1 MSQSHNPT
9 PAIVAQNAV
18 RPLPRL
24 ALWLFCLAYLVPGL
38 VGREPWK
45 GEELQVFGQML
56 ALAQG
61 QSDWLQPTV
70 WGQTLPLDAPLAY
83 WMGAW
88 AIGLAPS
95 WLPAGSAAR
104 IPFALLLALT
114 LFSTWQAAYYLGLG
128 ARAQPVAFAFGGEAK
143 PKDYARTI
151 ADSATLALIACL
163 GLALLSHE
171 ATPMMMQLSFF
182 GCAFF
187 GAAALPYHPIKSA
200 IALVVALMGLSLS
213 GAPTLSVLLATG
225 VASIIFFD
233 KENKDRLRLQIYAC
247 ALLACSLGI
256 ASVANYFDLFHWRLA
271 SIERDWNDWRG
282 LFNLLV
288 WFMWPAWPLMLW
300 TLWQWRRQWLS
311 RNWSRHLVLPLWF
324 MALGI
329 CVAWMTRTED
339 QTLMLALPPMA
350 TLAAFALPTFRR
362 SFSAFIDWFTL
373 IFFTGCAFI
382 IWVIWIAMQTGWPP
396 QPAANVARLAPGFI
410 PTFSGLAFIF
420 ALIATAVWAWLVR
433 WRVGRHRHAM
443 WKSLVLPSGGAAL
456 CWLLLMSLWLPLLD
470 FARSYVPW
478 VEQIQ
483 QTMKNQ
489 DSGKT
494 FGCMMTY
501 GLNVG
506 QMTAFHYHGGF
517 EIKPLDNAE
526 APQNASCR
534 WLLVDNDSRPELAQV
549 AHVKEWR
556 RVETIKR
563 PANKNE
569 DVTLYV
575 RRFK

>member
-1 MSQSHNPT
+1 MPQHQDPT

-18 RPLPRL
+18 RPLPRI

-61 QSDWLQPTV
+61 QSSWLHPTV

-95 WLPAGSAAR
+95 WLSAGSAAR

-114 LFSTWQAAYYLGLG
+114 MFSTWKAAYYLGLG

-171 ATPMMMQLSFF
+171 ATPMLMQFSFF
-182 GCAFF
+182 GCAFL
-187 GAAALPYHPIKSA
+187 GASALPYHPFKSSM
-200 IALVVALMGLSLS
+200 ALVVALAGLSFS

-225 VASIIFFD
+225 VACIIFFD
-233 KENKDRLRLQIYAC
+233 KENENTSLLRMYAY
-247 ALLACSLGI
+247 ALLACALGI
-256 ASVANYFDLFHWRLA
+256 AAIAHYFDLFHWRISSTA
-271 SIERDWNDWRG
+271 RDWNNWRG
-282 LFNLLV
+282 LVDLLV
-288 WFMWPAWPLMLW
+288 WFMWPAWPLVLW

-311 RNWSRHLVLPLWF
+311 QNWSRHLVLPLWF
-324 MALGI
+324 IALAL
-329 CVAWMTRTED
+329 CVAFMTRTED
-339 QTLMLALPPMA
+339 QTLMLVLPPMA

-396 QPAANVARLAPGFI
+396 QPAANVARLAPGFV
-410 PTFSGLAFIF
+410 PSFSVLAFVF
-420 ALIATAVWAWLVR
+420 ALMATAIWAWLVK
-433 WRVGRHRHAM
+433 WRVGRHRQAI

-478 VEQIQ
+478 VQQIQ
-483 QTMKNQ
+483 QTMKAQ
-489 DSGKT
+489 GGSSSD
-494 FGCMMTY
+494 CMMTY

-526 APQNASCR
+526 SPQNASCR
-534 WLLVDNDSRPELAQV
+534 WLMVDNDSRPELAQV
-549 AHVKEWR
+549 AHIKEWR
-556 RVETIKR
+556 RIETIKR

-569 DVTLYV
+569 DVTLYL
-575 RRFK
+575 RRVQ

>member
-1 MSQSHNPT
+1 LPQHQDPT

-18 RPLPRL
+18 RPLPRI
-24 ALWLFCLAYLVPGL
+24 ALWIFCLAYLVPGL

-61 QSDWLQPTV
+61 QSSWLHPTV

-95 WLPAGSAAR
+95 WLSAGSAAR

-114 LFSTWQAAYYLGLG
+114 MFSTWKAAYYLGLG

-171 ATPMMMQLSFF
+171 ATPMLMQFSFF
-182 GCAFF
+182 GCAFL
-187 GAAALPYHPIKSA
+187 GASALPYHPFKSSM
-200 IALVVALMGLSLS
+200 ALVVALAGLSFS

-225 VASIIFFD
+225 VACIIFFD
-233 KENKDRLRLQIYAC
+233 KENENTSLLRMYAY
-247 ALLACSLGI
+247 ALLACALGI
-256 ASVANYFDLFHWRLA
+256 AAIAHYFDLFHWRISSTA
-271 SIERDWNDWRG
+271 RDWNNWRG
-282 LFNLLV
+282 LVDLLV
-288 WFMWPAWPLMLW
+288 WFMWPAWPLVLW

-311 RNWSRHLVLPLWF
+311 QNWSRHLVLPLWF
-324 MALGI
+324 IALAL
-329 CVAWMTRTED
+329 CVAFMTRTED
-339 QTLMLALPPMA
+339 QTLMLVLPPMA

-396 QPAANVARLAPGFI
+396 QPAANVARLAPGFV
-410 PTFSGLAFIF
+410 PSFSVLAFVF
-420 ALIATAVWAWLVR
+420 ALMATAIWAWLVK
-433 WRVGRHRHAM
+433 WRVGRHRQAI

-478 VEQIQ
+478 VQQIQ
-483 QTMKNQ
+483 QTMKAQ
-489 DSGKT
+489 GGSSSD
-494 FGCMMTY
+494 CMMTY

-526 APQNASCR
+526 SPQNASCR
-534 WLLVDNDSRPELAQV
+534 WLMVDNDSRPELAQV
-549 AHVKEWR
+549 AHIKEWR
-556 RVETIKR
+556 RIETIKR

-569 DVTLYV
+569 DVTLYL
-575 RRFK
+575 RRVQ

>member
-1 MSQSHNPT
+1 MPQHQDPT

-18 RPLPRL
+18 RPLPRI

-61 QSDWLQPTV
+61 QSSWLHPTV

-95 WLPAGSAAR
+95 WLSAGSAAR

-114 LFSTWQAAYYLGLG
+114 MFSTWKAAYYLGLG

-171 ATPMMMQLSFF
+171 ATPMLMQFSFF
-182 GCAFF
+182 GCAFL
-187 GAAALPYHPIKSA
+187 GASALPYHPFKSSM
-200 IALVVALMGLSLS
+200 ALVVALAGLSFS

-225 VASIIFFD
+225 VACIIFFD
-233 KENKDRLRLQIYAC
+233 RENENTSLLRMYAY
-247 ALLACSLGI
+247 ALLACALGI
-256 ASVANYFDLFHWRLA
+256 AAIAHYFDLFHWRISSTA
-271 SIERDWNDWRG
+271 RDWNNWRG
-282 LFNLLV
+282 LVDLLV
-288 WFMWPAWPLMLW
+288 WFMWPAWPLVLW

-311 RNWSRHLVLPLWF
+311 QNWSRHLVLPLWF
-324 MALGI
+324 IALAL
-329 CVAWMTRTED
+329 CVAFMTRTED
-339 QTLMLALPPMA
+339 QTLMLVLPPMA

-396 QPAANVARLAPGFI
+396 QPAANVARLAPGFV
-410 PTFSGLAFIF
+410 PSFSVLAFVF
-420 ALIATAVWAWLVR
+420 ALMATAIWAWLVK
-433 WRVGRHRHAM
+433 WRVGRHRQAI

-478 VEQIQ
+478 VQQIQ
-483 QTMKNQ
+483 QTMKAQ
-489 DSGKT
+489 GGSSSD
-494 FGCMMTY
+494 CMMTY

-526 APQNASCR
+526 SPQNASCR
-534 WLLVDNDSRPELAQV
+534 WLMVDNDSRPELAQV
-549 AHVKEWR
+549 AHIKEWR
-556 RVETIKR
+556 RIETIKR

-569 DVTLYV
+569 DVTLYL
-575 RRFK
+575 RRVQ

>member
-1 MSQSHNPT
+1 MPQHQDPT

-18 RPLPRL
+18 RPLPRI

-61 QSDWLQPTV
+61 QSNWLHPTV

-95 WLPAGSAAR
+95 WLSAGSAAR

-114 LFSTWQAAYYLGLG
+114 MFSTWKAAYYLGLG

-171 ATPMMMQLSFF
+171 ATPMLMQFSFF
-182 GCAFF
+182 GCAFL
-187 GAAALPYHPIKSA
+187 GASALPYHPFKSSM
-200 IALVVALMGLSLS
+200 ALVVALAGLSFS

-225 VASIIFFD
+225 VVCIIFFD
-233 KENKDRLRLQIYAC
+233 KENENTSLLRMYAY
-247 ALLACSLGI
+247 ALLACALGI
-256 ASVANYFDLFHWRLA
+256 AAIAHYFDLFHWRISSTA
-271 SIERDWNDWRG
+271 RDWNNWRG
-282 LFNLLV
+282 LVDLLV
-288 WFMWPAWPLMLW
+288 WFMWPAWPLVLW

-311 RNWSRHLVLPLWF
+311 QNWSRHLVLPLWF
-324 MALGI
+324 IALAL
-329 CVAWMTRTED
+329 CVAFMTRTED
-339 QTLMLALPPMA
+339 QTLMLVLPPMA

-396 QPAANVARLAPGFI
+396 QPAANVARLAPGFV
-410 PTFSGLAFIF
+410 PSFSILAFVF
-420 ALIATAVWAWLVR
+420 ALMATAIWAWLVK
-433 WRVGRHRHAM
+433 WRVGRHRQAI

-478 VEQIQ
+478 VQQIQ
-483 QTMKNQ
+483 QTMKAQ
-489 DSGKT
+489 GGSSSD
-494 FGCMMTY
+494 CMMTY

-526 APQNASCR
+526 SPQNASCR
-534 WLLVDNDSRPELAQV
+534 WLMVDNDSRPELAQV
-549 AHVKEWR
+549 AHIKEWR
-556 RVETIKR
+556 RIETIKR

-569 DVTLYV
+569 DVTLYL
-575 RRFK
+575 RRVQ

>member
-1 MSQSHNPT
+1 
-9 PAIVAQNAV
+9 
-18 RPLPRL
+18 
-24 ALWLFCLAYLVPGL
+24 
-38 VGREPWK
+38 
-45 GEELQVFGQML
+45 ML

-61 QSDWLQPTV
+61 QSNWLHPTV

-95 WLPAGSAAR
+95 WLSAGSAAR

-114 LFSTWQAAYYLGLG
+114 MFSTWKAAYYLGLG

-171 ATPMMMQLSFF
+171 ATPMLMQFSFF
-182 GCAFF
+182 GCAFL
-187 GAAALPYHPIKSA
+187 GASALPYHPFKSSM
-200 IALVVALMGLSLS
+200 ALVVALAGLSFS

-225 VASIIFFD
+225 VACIIYVD
-233 KENKDRLRLQIYAC
+233 KENENTSLLRMYAY
-247 ALLACSLGI
+247 ALLACALGI
-256 ASVANYFDLFHWRLA
+256 AAIAHYFDLFHWRISSTA
-271 SIERDWNDWRG
+271 RDWNNWRG
-282 LFNLLV
+282 LVDLLV
-288 WFMWPAWPLMLW
+288 WFMWPAWPLVLW

-311 RNWSRHLVLPLWF
+311 QNWSRHLVLPLWF
-324 MALGI
+324 IALAL
-329 CVAWMTRTED
+329 CVAFMTRTED
-339 QTLMLALPPMA
+339 QTLMLVLPPMA

-373 IFFTGCAFI
+373 IFFSGCAFI

-396 QPAANVARLAPGFI
+396 QPAANVARLAPGFV
-410 PTFSGLAFIF
+410 PSFSVLAFVF
-420 ALIATAVWAWLVR
+420 ALMATAVWAWLVK
-433 WRVGRHRHAM
+433 WRVGRHRQAI

-478 VEQIQ
+478 VQQIQ
-483 QTMKNQ
+483 QTMKAQ
-489 DSGKT
+489 GGSSSD
-494 FGCMMTY
+494 CMMTY

-517 EIKPLDNAE
+517 KIKPLDNAE
-526 APQNASCR
+526 SPQNASCR
-534 WLLVDNDSRPELAQV
+534 WLMVDNDSRPELAQV
-549 AHVKEWR
+549 AHIKEWR
-556 RVETIKR
+556 RIETIKR

-569 DVTLYV
+569 DVTLYL
-575 RRFK
+575 RRVQ

>member
-1 MSQSHNPT
+1 M
-9 PAIVAQNAV
+9 
-18 RPLPRL
+18 RPLPRI
-24 ALWLFCLAYLVPGL
+24 ALWLFCLAYLIPGL

-61 QSDWLQPTV
+61 QSDWLHPTV

-95 WLPAGSAAR
+95 WLSAGSAAR
-104 IPFALLLALT
+104 IPFALLLAMAMV
-114 LFSTWQAAYYLGLG
+114 STWYGAYYLGLG
-128 ARAQPVAFAFGGEAK
+128 KRAQPVAFAFGGEAK

-171 ATPMMMQLSFF
+171 ATPMLMQLSFF

-187 GAAALPYHPIKSA
+187 GAAALPYHPKKSA
-200 IALVVALMGLSLS
+200 SALVVALAGLSLS

-225 VASIIFFD
+225 IALVILFD
-233 KENKDRLRLQIYAC
+233 KENEGHLPLRLYAC
-247 ALLACSLGI
+247 ALLACAIGI
-256 ASVANYFDLFHWRLA
+256 ASIANYFDLFHWRLA
-271 SIERDWNDWRG
+271 TMDRDWNDWRG
-282 LFNLLV
+282 LFDLLV
-288 WFMWPAWPLMLW
+288 WFMWPAWPLVLW

-324 MALGI
+324 MALAI
-329 CVAWMTRTED
+329 CVALMTRTED

-396 QPAANVARLAPGFI
+396 QPAANVARLAPGFL
-410 PTFSGLAFIF
+410 PTFSGLAFVI
-420 ALIATAVWAWLVR
+420 ALMATAIWAWLVK
-433 WRVGRHRHAM
+433 WRVGRHRQAM

-478 VEQIQ
+478 VQQIQ
-483 QTMKNQ
+483 QAMKVH
-489 DSGKT
+489 DSASP
-494 FGCMMTY
+494 GCMMTY

-517 EIKPLDNAE
+517 QIKPLDNAE
-526 APQNASCR
+526 SPQIASCY

-575 RRFK
+575 RRVK

>member
-1 MSQSHNPT
+1 M
-9 PAIVAQNAV
+9 
-18 RPLPRL
+18 RPLPRI
-24 ALWLFCLAYLVPGL
+24 ALWLFCLAYLIPGL

-61 QSDWLQPTV
+61 QSDWLHPTV

-95 WLPAGSAAR
+95 WLSAGSAAR
-104 IPFALLLALT
+104 IPFALLLAMAMV
-114 LFSTWQAAYYLGLG
+114 STWYGAYYLGLG
-128 ARAQPVAFAFGGEAK
+128 KRAQPVAFAFGGEAK

-171 ATPMMMQLSFF
+171 ATPMLMQLSFF

-187 GAAALPYHPIKSA
+187 GAAALPYHPKKSA
-200 IALVVALMGLSLS
+200 IALVVALAGLSLS

-225 VASIIFFD
+225 IALVILFD
-233 KENKDRLRLQIYAC
+233 KENEGHLPLRLYAC
-247 ALLACSLGI
+247 ALFACAIGI
-256 ASVANYFDLFHWRLA
+256 ASIANYFDLFHWRLA
-271 SIERDWNDWRG
+271 SIDRDWNDWRG
-282 LFNLLV
+282 LFDLLV
-288 WFMWPAWPLMLW
+288 WFMWPAWPLVLW

-324 MALGI
+324 MALAI
-329 CVAWMTRTED
+329 CVALMTRTED

-396 QPAANVARLAPGFI
+396 QPAANVARLATGFI
-410 PTFSGLAFIF
+410 PTFSGLAFVI
-420 ALIATAVWAWLVR
+420 ALMATAIWAWLVR
-433 WRVGRHRHAM
+433 WRVGRHRQAM

-478 VEQIQ
+478 VQQIQ
-483 QTMKNQ
+483 QTMKVHG
-489 DSGKT
+489 SALP
-494 FGCMMTY
+494 GCMMTY

-517 EIKPLDNAE
+517 AIKPLDDAE
-526 APQNASCR
+526 SPQNASCR
-534 WLLVDNDSRPELAQV
+534 WLLVDNDSRPELTQV
-549 AHVKEWR
+549 AHVKEWQR
-556 RVETIKR
+556 IETIKR

-575 RRFK
+575 RRAK

>member
-1 MSQSHNPT
+1 MPQHQDPT

-18 RPLPRL
+18 RPLPRI

-61 QSDWLQPTV
+61 QSNWLHPTV

-95 WLPAGSAAR
+95 WLSAGSAAR

-114 LFSTWQAAYYLGLG
+114 MFSTWKAAYYLGLG

-171 ATPMMMQLSFF
+171 ATPMLMQFSFF
-182 GCAFF
+182 GCAFL
-187 GAAALPYHPIKSA
+187 GASALPYHPFKSSM
-200 IALVVALMGLSLS
+200 ALVVALAGLSFS

-225 VASIIFFD
+225 VACIIFFD
-233 KENKDRLRLQIYAC
+233 KENENTSALRMYAY
-247 ALLACSLGI
+247 ALLACALGI
-256 ASVANYFDLFHWRLA
+256 AAIAHYFDLFHWRISSTA
-271 SIERDWNDWRG
+271 RDWNNWRG
-282 LFNLLV
+282 LVDLLV
-288 WFMWPAWPLMLW
+288 WFMWPAWPLVLW

-311 RNWSRHLVLPLWF
+311 QNWSRHLVLPLWF
-324 MALGI
+324 IALAL
-329 CVAWMTRTED
+329 CVAFMTRTED
-339 QTLMLALPPMA
+339 QTLMLVLPPMA

-396 QPAANVARLAPGFI
+396 QPAANVARLAPGFV
-410 PTFSGLAFIF
+410 PSFSVLAFVF
-420 ALIATAVWAWLVR
+420 ALMATAIWAWLVK
-433 WRVGRHRHAM
+433 WRVGRHRQAI
-443 WKSLVLPSGGAAL
+443 WKSLVLTSGGAAL

-478 VEQIQ
+478 VQQIQ
-483 QTMKNQ
+483 QTMKVQ
-489 DSGKT
+489 GGSSSD
-494 FGCMMTY
+494 CMMTY

-517 EIKPLDNAE
+517 GIKPLDNAE
-526 APQNASCR
+526 SPQNASCR
-534 WLLVDNDSRPELAQV
+534 WLMVDNDSRPELAQV
-549 AHVKEWR
+549 AHIKEWR
-556 RVETIKR
+556 RIETIKR

-569 DVTLYV
+569 DVTLYL
-575 RRFK
+575 RRVQ

>member
-1 MSQSHNPT
+1 MPQHQDPT

-18 RPLPRL
+18 RPLPRI

-61 QSDWLQPTV
+61 QSSWLHPTV

-95 WLPAGSAAR
+95 WLSAGSAAR

-114 LFSTWQAAYYLGLG
+114 MFSTWKAAYYLGLG

-171 ATPMMMQLSFF
+171 ATPMLMQFSFF
-182 GCAFF
+182 GCAFL
-187 GAAALPYHPIKSA
+187 GASALPYHPFKSSM
-200 IALVVALMGLSLS
+200 ALVVALAGLSFS

-225 VASIIFFD
+225 VVCIIFFD
-233 KENKDRLRLQIYAC
+233 KENENTSLLRMYAY
-247 ALLACSLGI
+247 ALLACALGI
-256 ASVANYFDLFHWRLA
+256 AAIAHYFDLFHWRISSTA
-271 SIERDWNDWRG
+271 RDWNNWRG
-282 LFNLLV
+282 LVDLLV
-288 WFMWPAWPLMLW
+288 WFMWPAWPLVLW

-311 RNWSRHLVLPLWF
+311 QNWSRHLVLPLWF
-324 MALGI
+324 IALAL
-329 CVAWMTRTED
+329 CVAFMTRTED
-339 QTLMLALPPMA
+339 QTLMLVLPPMA

-396 QPAANVARLAPGFI
+396 QPAANVARLAPGFV
-410 PTFSGLAFIF
+410 PSFSVLAFVF
-420 ALIATAVWAWLVR
+420 ALMATAIWAWLVK
-433 WRVGRHRHAM
+433 WRVGRHRQAI

-478 VEQIQ
+478 VQQIQ
-483 QTMKNQ
+483 QTMKAQ
-489 DSGKT
+489 GGSSSD
-494 FGCMMTY
+494 CMMTY

-526 APQNASCR
+526 SPQNASCR
-534 WLLVDNDSRPELAQV
+534 WLMVDNDSRPELAQV
-549 AHVKEWR
+549 AHIKEWR
-556 RVETIKR
+556 RIETIKR

-569 DVTLYV
+569 DVTLYL
-575 RRFK
+575 RRVQ

>member
-1 MSQSHNPT
+1 M
-9 PAIVAQNAV
+9 
-18 RPLPRL
+18 
-24 ALWLFCLAYLVPGL
+24 AYLVPGL

-61 QSDWLQPTV
+61 QSSWLHPTV

-95 WLPAGSAAR
+95 WLSAGSAAR

-114 LFSTWQAAYYLGLG
+114 MFSTWKAAYYLGLG

-171 ATPMMMQLSFF
+171 ATPMLMQFSFF
-182 GCAFF
+182 GCAFL
-187 GAAALPYHPIKSA
+187 GASALPYHPFKSSM
-200 IALVVALMGLSLS
+200 ALVVALAGLSFS

-225 VASIIFFD
+225 VACIIFFD
-233 KENKDRLRLQIYAC
+233 KENENTSLLRMYAY
-247 ALLACSLGI
+247 ALLACALGI
-256 ASVANYFDLFHWRLA
+256 AAIAHYFDLFHWRISSTA
-271 SIERDWNDWRG
+271 RDWNNWRG
-282 LFNLLV
+282 LVDLLV
-288 WFMWPAWPLMLW
+288 WFMWPAWPLVLW

-311 RNWSRHLVLPLWF
+311 QNWSRHLVLPLWF
-324 MALGI
+324 IALAL
-329 CVAWMTRTED
+329 CVAFMTRTED
-339 QTLMLALPPMA
+339 QTLMLVLPPMA

-396 QPAANVARLAPGFI
+396 QPAANVARLAPGFV
-410 PTFSGLAFIF
+410 PSFSVLAFVF
-420 ALIATAVWAWLVR
+420 ALMATAIWAWLVK
-433 WRVGRHRHAM
+433 WRVGRHRQAI

-478 VEQIQ
+478 VQQIQ
-483 QTMKNQ
+483 QTMKAQ
-489 DSGKT
+489 GGSSSD
-494 FGCMMTY
+494 CMMTY

-526 APQNASCR
+526 SPQNASCR
-534 WLLVDNDSRPELAQV
+534 WLIVDNDSRPELAQV
-549 AHVKEWR
+549 AHIKEWR
-556 RVETIKR
+556 RIETIKR

-569 DVTLYV
+569 DVTLYL
-575 RRFK
+575 RRVQ

>member
-1 MSQSHNPT
+1 MPQHQDPT

-18 RPLPRL
+18 RPLPRI

-61 QSDWLQPTV
+61 QSNWLHPTV

-95 WLPAGSAAR
+95 WLSAGSAAR

-114 LFSTWQAAYYLGLG
+114 MFSTWKAAYYLGLG

-171 ATPMMMQLSFF
+171 ATPMLMQFSFF
-182 GCAFF
+182 GCAFL
-187 GAAALPYHPIKSA
+187 GASALPYHPFKSSM
-200 IALVVALMGLSLS
+200 ALVVALAGLSFS

-225 VASIIFFD
+225 VACIIFFD
-233 KENKDRLRLQIYAC
+233 KENENTSLLRIYAY
-247 ALLACSLGI
+247 ALLACALGI
-256 ASVANYFDLFHWRLA
+256 AAIAHYFDLFHWRISTTA
-271 SIERDWNDWRG
+271 RDWNNWRG
-282 LFNLLV
+282 LVDLLV
-288 WFMWPAWPLMLW
+288 WFMWPAWPLVLW

-311 RNWSRHLVLPLWF
+311 QNWSRHLVLPLWF
-324 MALGI
+324 IALAL
-329 CVAWMTRTED
+329 CVAFMTRTED
-339 QTLMLALPPMA
+339 QTLMLVLPPMA

-396 QPAANVARLAPGFI
+396 QPAANVARLAPGFV
-410 PTFSGLAFIF
+410 PSFSVLAFVF
-420 ALIATAVWAWLVR
+420 ALMATAIWAWLVK
-433 WRVGRHRHAM
+433 WRVGRHRQAI

-478 VEQIQ
+478 VQQIQ
-483 QTMKNQ
+483 QTMKAQ
-489 DSGKT
+489 GGSSFD
-494 FGCMMTY
+494 CMMTY

-506 QMTAFHYHGGF
+506 QMTAFHYHGSF

-526 APQNASCR
+526 SPQNASCR
-534 WLLVDNDSRPELAQV
+534 WLMVDNDSRPELAQV
-549 AHVKEWR
+549 AHIKEWR

-569 DVTLYV
+569 DVTLYL
-575 RRFK
+575 RRVQ

>member
-18 RPLPRL
+18 RPLPRI
-24 ALWLFCLAYLVPGL
+24 ALWLFCLAYLIPGL

-61 QSDWLQPTV
+61 QSDWLHPTV
-70 WGQTLPLDAPLAY
+70 WGQTLSLDAPLAY
-83 WMGAW
+83 WMGTW

-95 WLPAGSAAR
+95 WLSAGSAAR
-104 IPFALLLALT
+104 IPFALLLAMAMV
-114 LFSTWQAAYYLGLG
+114 STWYGAYYLGLG
-128 ARAQPVAFAFGGEAK
+128 KRAQPVAFAFGGEAK

-171 ATPMMMQLSFF
+171 ATPMLMQLSFF

-187 GAAALPYHPIKSA
+187 GAAALPYHPKKSA
-200 IALVVALMGLSLS
+200 SALVVALAGLSLS

-225 VASIIFFD
+225 IALVILFD
-233 KENKDRLRLQIYAC
+233 KENEGHLPLRVYAC
-247 ALLACSLGI
+247 ALFACAIGI
-256 ASVANYFDLFHWRLA
+256 ASIANYFDLFHWRLA
-271 SIERDWNDWRG
+271 SMDRDWNDWRG
-282 LFNLLV
+282 LFDLLV
-288 WFMWPAWPLMLW
+288 WFMWPAWPLVLW
-300 TLWQWRRQWLS
+300 TLWQWRRQWLL

-324 MALGI
+324 MALAI
-329 CVAWMTRTED
+329 CVALMTRTED

-350 TLAAFALPTFRR
+350 TLAAFALPTIRR

-410 PTFSGLAFIF
+410 PTFSGLAFVI
-420 ALIATAVWAWLVR
+420 ALMATAIWAWLVR
-433 WRVGRHRHAM
+433 WRVCRHRQAM

-478 VEQIQ
+478 VQQIQ
-483 QTMKNQ
+483 QTMKVHG
-489 DSGKT
+489 ST
-494 FGCMMTY
+494 SPGCMMTY

-517 EIKPLDNAE
+517 QIKPLDDAE
-526 APQNASCR
+526 SPQIASCY

-575 RRFK
+575 RRVK

>member
-1 MSQSHNPT
+1 LPQHQDPT

-18 RPLPRL
+18 RPLPRI

-61 QSDWLQPTV
+61 QSNWLHPTV

-95 WLPAGSAAR
+95 WLSAGSAAR

-114 LFSTWQAAYYLGLG
+114 MFSTWKAAYYLGLG

-171 ATPMMMQLSFF
+171 ATPMLMQFSFF
-182 GCAFF
+182 SCAFL
-187 GAAALPYHPIKSA
+187 GASALPYHPFKSSM
-200 IALVVALMGLSLS
+200 ALVVALAGLSFS

-225 VASIIFFD
+225 VACIIFFD
-233 KENKDRLRLQIYAC
+233 KENENTSALRMYAY
-247 ALLACSLGI
+247 ALLACALGI
-256 ASVANYFDLFHWRLA
+256 AAIAHYFDLFHWRISSTA
-271 SIERDWNDWRG
+271 RDWNNWRG
-282 LFNLLV
+282 LVDLLV
-288 WFMWPAWPLMLW
+288 WFMWPAWPLVLW

-311 RNWSRHLVLPLWF
+311 HNWSRHLVLPLWF
-324 MALGI
+324 IALAL
-329 CVAWMTRTED
+329 CVAFMTRTED
-339 QTLMLALPPMA
+339 QTLMLVLPPMA

-396 QPAANVARLAPGFI
+396 QPAANVARLAPGFV
-410 PTFSGLAFIF
+410 PSFSVLAFVF
-420 ALIATAVWAWLVR
+420 ALMATAIWAWLVK
-433 WRVGRHRHAM
+433 WRVGRHRQAI

-478 VEQIQ
+478 VQQIQ
-483 QTMKNQ
+483 QTMKAQ
-489 DSGKT
+489 GGSSSD
-494 FGCMMTY
+494 CMMTY

-526 APQNASCR
+526 SPQNASCR
-534 WLLVDNDSRPELAQV
+534 WLMVDNDSRPELAQV
-549 AHVKEWR
+549 AHIKEWR
-556 RVETIKR
+556 RIETIKR

-569 DVTLYV
+569 DVTLYL
-575 RRFK
+575 RRVQ

>member
-1 MSQSHNPT
+1 LPQHQDPT

-18 RPLPRL
+18 RPLPRI

-61 QSDWLQPTV
+61 QSSWLHPTV

-95 WLPAGSAAR
+95 WLSAGSAAR

-114 LFSTWQAAYYLGLG
+114 MFSTWKAAYYLGLG

-171 ATPMMMQLSFF
+171 ATPMLMQFSFF
-182 GCAFF
+182 GCAFL
-187 GAAALPYHPIKSA
+187 GASALPYHPFKSSM
-200 IALVVALMGLSLS
+200 ALVVALAGLSFS

-225 VASIIFFD
+225 VACIIFFD
-233 KENKDRLRLQIYAC
+233 KENENTSLLRMYAY
-247 ALLACSLGI
+247 ALLACALGI
-256 ASVANYFDLFHWRLA
+256 AAIAHYFDLFHWRISSTA
-271 SIERDWNDWRG
+271 RDWNNWRG
-282 LFNLLV
+282 LVDLLV
-288 WFMWPAWPLMLW
+288 WFMWPAWPLVLW

-311 RNWSRHLVLPLWF
+311 QNWSRHLVLPLWF
-324 MALGI
+324 IALAL
-329 CVAWMTRTED
+329 CVAFMTRTED
-339 QTLMLALPPMA
+339 QTLMLVLPPMA

-396 QPAANVARLAPGFI
+396 QPAANVARLAPGFV
-410 PTFSGLAFIF
+410 PSFSVLAFVF
-420 ALIATAVWAWLVR
+420 ALMATAIWAWLVK
-433 WRVGRHRHAM
+433 WRVGRHRQAI

-478 VEQIQ
+478 VQQIQ
-483 QTMKNQ
+483 QTMKVQ
-489 DSGKT
+489 GGSSSD
-494 FGCMMTY
+494 CMITY

-526 APQNASCR
+526 SPQNASCR
-534 WLLVDNDSRPELAQV
+534 WLMVDNDSRPELAQV
-549 AHVKEWR
+549 AHIKEWR
-556 RVETIKR
+556 RIETIKR

-569 DVTLYV
+569 DVTLYL
-575 RRFK
+575 RRVQ

>member
-1 MSQSHNPT
+1 M
-9 PAIVAQNAV
+9 
-18 RPLPRL
+18 RPLPRI
-24 ALWLFCLAYLVPGL
+24 ALWLFCLAYLIPGL

-61 QSDWLQPTV
+61 QSDWLHPTV

-95 WLPAGSAAR
+95 WLSAGSAAR
-104 IPFALLLALT
+104 IPFALLLAMAMV
-114 LFSTWQAAYYLGLG
+114 STRYGAYYLGLG
-128 ARAQPVAFAFGGEAK
+128 KRAQPVAFAFGGEAK

-171 ATPMMMQLSFF
+171 ATPMLMQLSFF

-187 GAAALPYHPIKSA
+187 GAAALPYHPKKSA
-200 IALVVALMGLSLS
+200 IALVVALAGLSLS

-225 VASIIFFD
+225 IALVILFD
-233 KENKDRLRLQIYAC
+233 KENEGHLPLRVYAC
-247 ALLACSLGI
+247 ALFACAIGI
-256 ASVANYFDLFHWRLA
+256 ASIANYFDLFHWRLA
-271 SIERDWNDWRG
+271 SMDRDWNNWRG
-282 LFNLLV
+282 LFDLLV
-288 WFMWPAWPLMLW
+288 WFMWPAWPLVLW

-324 MALGI
+324 MALAI
-329 CVAWMTRTED
+329 CVALMTRTED

-396 QPAANVARLAPGFI
+396 QPAANVARLATGFI
-410 PTFSGLAFIF
+410 PTFSGLAFVI
-420 ALIATAVWAWLVR
+420 ALMATAIWAWLVR
-433 WRVGRHRHAM
+433 WRVGRHRQAM

-478 VEQIQ
+478 VQQIQ
-483 QTMKNQ
+483 QTMKVHG
-489 DSGKT
+489 ST
-494 FGCMMTY
+494 SPGCMMTY

-517 EIKPLDNAE
+517 EIKPLDDAE
-526 APQNASCR
+526 SPQIASCY

-575 RRFK
+575 RRVK

>member
-1 MSQSHNPT
+1 MPQHQDPT

-18 RPLPRL
+18 RPLPRI

-61 QSDWLQPTV
+61 QSNWLHPTV

-95 WLPAGSAAR
+95 WLSAGSAAR

-114 LFSTWQAAYYLGLG
+114 MFSTWKAAYYLGLG

-171 ATPMMMQLSFF
+171 ATPMLMQFSFF
-182 GCAFF
+182 GCAFL
-187 GAAALPYHPIKSA
+187 GASALPYHPFKSSM
-200 IALVVALMGLSLS
+200 ALVVALAGLSFS

-225 VASIIFFD
+225 VACIIFFD
-233 KENKDRLRLQIYAC
+233 KENENTSLLRIYAY
-247 ALLACSLGI
+247 ALLACALGI
-256 ASVANYFDLFHWRLA
+256 AAIAHYFDLFHWRISTTA
-271 SIERDWNDWRG
+271 RDWNNWRG
-282 LFNLLV
+282 LVDLLV
-288 WFMWPAWPLMLW
+288 WFMWPAWPLVLW
-300 TLWQWRRQWLS
+300 TLWQWRRQWLTQ
-311 RNWSRHLVLPLWF
+311 NWSRHLVLPLWF
-324 MALGI
+324 IALAL
-329 CVAWMTRTED
+329 CVAFMTRTED
-339 QTLMLALPPMA
+339 QTLMLVLPPMA

-396 QPAANVARLAPGFI
+396 QPAANVARLAPGFV
-410 PTFSGLAFIF
+410 PSFSVLAFVF
-420 ALIATAVWAWLVR
+420 ALMATAIWAWLVK
-433 WRVGRHRHAM
+433 WRVGRHRQAI

-478 VEQIQ
+478 VQQIQ
-483 QTMKNQ
+483 QTMKAQ
-489 DSGKT
+489 GGSSSD
-494 FGCMMTY
+494 CMMTY

-506 QMTAFHYHGGF
+506 QMTAFHYHGSF

-526 APQNASCR
+526 SPQNASCR
-534 WLLVDNDSRPELAQV
+534 WLMVDNDSRPELAQV
-549 AHVKEWR
+549 AHIKEWR

-569 DVTLYV
+569 DVTLYL
-575 RRFK
+575 RRVQ

>member
-1 MSQSHNPT
+1 MPQHQDPT

-18 RPLPRL
+18 RPLPRI

-61 QSDWLQPTV
+61 QSDWLHPTV

-95 WLPAGSAAR
+95 WLSAGSAAR

-114 LFSTWQAAYYLGLG
+114 FFSTWKAAYYLGLG

-171 ATPMMMQLSFF
+171 ATPMLMQFSFF
-182 GCAFF
+182 GCAFL
-187 GAAALPYHPIKSA
+187 GASALPYHPFKSSM
-200 IALVVALMGLSLS
+200 ALVVALAGLSFS

-225 VASIIFFD
+225 VACIIFFD
-233 KENKDRLRLQIYAC
+233 KENENTSLLRIYAY
-247 ALLACSLGI
+247 ALLACALGI
-256 ASVANYFDLFHWRLA
+256 AAIAHYFDLFHWRISSTA
-271 SIERDWNDWRG
+271 RDWNNWRG
-282 LFNLLV
+282 LVDLLV
-288 WFMWPAWPLMLW
+288 WFMWPAWPLVLW

-311 RNWSRHLVLPLWF
+311 HNWSRHLVLPLWF
-324 MALGI
+324 IALAL
-329 CVAWMTRTED
+329 CVAFMTRTED
-339 QTLMLALPPMA
+339 QTLMLVLPPMA

-396 QPAANVARLAPGFI
+396 QPAANVARLAPGFV
-410 PTFSGLAFIF
+410 PSFSVLAFVF
-420 ALIATAVWAWLVR
+420 ALMATAIWAWLVK
-433 WRVGRHRHAM
+433 WRVGRHRQAI

-478 VEQIQ
+478 VQQIQ
-483 QTMKNQ
+483 QTMKAQ
-489 DSGKT
+489 GGSSSD
-494 FGCMMTY
+494 CMMTY

-526 APQNASCR
+526 SPQNASCR
-534 WLLVDNDSRPELAQV
+534 WLMVDNDSRPELAQV
-549 AHVKEWR
+549 AHIKEWR
-556 RVETIKR
+556 RIETIKR

-569 DVTLYV
+569 DITLYL
-575 RRFK
+575 RRVQ

>member
-1 MSQSHNPT
+1 MPQHQDPT

-18 RPLPRL
+18 RPLPRI

-61 QSDWLQPTV
+61 QSNWLHPTV

-95 WLPAGSAAR
+95 WLSAGSAAR

-114 LFSTWQAAYYLGLG
+114 MFSTWKAAYYLGLG

-171 ATPMMMQLSFF
+171 ATPMLMQFSFF
-182 GCAFF
+182 GCAFL
-187 GAAALPYHPIKSA
+187 GASALPYHPFKSSM
-200 IALVVALMGLSLS
+200 ALVVALAGLSFS

-225 VASIIFFD
+225 VACIIFFD
-233 KENKDRLRLQIYAC
+233 KENENTSLLRMYAY
-247 ALLACSLGI
+247 ALLACALGI
-256 ASVANYFDLFHWRLA
+256 AAIAHYFDLFHWRISSTA
-271 SIERDWNDWRG
+271 RDWNNWRG
-282 LFNLLV
+282 LVDLLV
-288 WFMWPAWPLMLW
+288 WFMWPAWPLVLW

-311 RNWSRHLVLPLWF
+311 QNWSRHLVLPLWF
-324 MALGI
+324 IALAL
-329 CVAWMTRTED
+329 CVAFMTRTED
-339 QTLMLALPPMA
+339 QTLMLVLPPMA

-396 QPAANVARLAPGFI
+396 QPAANVARLAPGFV
-410 PTFSGLAFIF
+410 PSFSVLAFVF
-420 ALIATAVWAWLVR
+420 ALMATAIWAWLVK
-433 WRVGRHRHAM
+433 WRVGRHRQAI

-478 VEQIQ
+478 VQQIQ
-483 QTMKNQ
+483 QTMKVQ
-489 DSGKT
+489 GGSSSD
-494 FGCMMTY
+494 CMMTY

-526 APQNASCR
+526 SPQNASCR
-534 WLLVDNDSRPELAQV
+534 WLMVDNDSRPELAQV
-549 AHVKEWR
+549 AHIKEWR
-556 RVETIKR
+556 RIETIKR

-569 DVTLYV
+569 DVTLYL
-575 RRFK
+575 RRVQ

>member
-18 RPLPRL
+18 RPLPRI

-61 QSDWLQPTV
+61 QSDWLHPTV

-95 WLPAGSAAR
+95 WLSAGSAAR
-104 IPFALLLALT
+104 IPFALLLAMAMV
-114 LFSTWQAAYYLGLG
+114 STWYGAYYLGLG
-128 ARAQPVAFAFGGEAK
+128 KRAQPVAFAFGGEAK

-171 ATPMMMQLSFF
+171 ATPMLMQLSFF

-187 GAAALPYHPIKSA
+187 GAAALPYHPNKSA
-200 IALVVALMGLSLS
+200 SALVVALAGLSLS

-225 VASIIFFD
+225 IALVILFD
-233 KENKDRLRLQIYAC
+233 KENEGHLPLRLYAC
-247 ALLACSLGI
+247 ALFASAIGI
-256 ASVANYFDLFHWRLA
+256 AAIAHYFELFHWRL
-271 SIERDWNDWRG
+271 STMDRDWNNWRG
-282 LFNLLV
+282 LFDLLV
-288 WFMWPAWPLMLW
+288 WVMWPVWPLVLW

-324 MALGI
+324 MALAI
-329 CVAWMTRTED
+329 CVALMTRTED

-410 PTFSGLAFIF
+410 PTFSGLAFVI
-420 ALIATAVWAWLVR
+420 ALMATAIWAWLVR
-433 WRVGRHRHAM
+433 WRVGRHRQAM

-478 VEQIQ
+478 VQQIQ
-483 QTMKNQ
+483 QTMKVHG
-489 DSGKT
+489 SALP
-494 FGCMMTY
+494 GCMMTY

-517 EIKPLDNAE
+517 EIKPLDDAE
-526 APQNASCR
+526 SPQIASCY

-575 RRFK
+575 RRVK

>member
-1 MSQSHNPT
+1 MPQHQDPT

-18 RPLPRL
+18 RPLPRI

-61 QSDWLQPTV
+61 QSNWLHPTV

-95 WLPAGSAAR
+95 WLSAGSAAR

-114 LFSTWQAAYYLGLG
+114 MFSTWKAAYYLGLG

-171 ATPMMMQLSFF
+171 ATPMLMQFSFF
-182 GCAFF
+182 GCAFL
-187 GAAALPYHPIKSA
+187 GASALPYHPFKSSM
-200 IALVVALMGLSLS
+200 ALVVALAGLSFS

-225 VASIIFFD
+225 VACIIFFD
-233 KENKDRLRLQIYAC
+233 KENENTSALRMYAY
-247 ALLACSLGI
+247 ALLACALGI
-256 ASVANYFDLFHWRLA
+256 AAIAHYFDLFHWRISSTA
-271 SIERDWNDWRG
+271 RDWNNWRG
-282 LFNLLV
+282 LVDLLV
-288 WFMWPAWPLMLW
+288 WFMWPAWPLVLW

-311 RNWSRHLVLPLWF
+311 HNWSRHLVLPLWF
-324 MALGI
+324 IALAL
-329 CVAWMTRTED
+329 CVAFMTRTED
-339 QTLMLALPPMA
+339 QTLMLVLPPMA

-396 QPAANVARLAPGFI
+396 QPAANVARLAPGFV
-410 PTFSGLAFIF
+410 PSFSVLAFVF
-420 ALIATAVWAWLVR
+420 ALMATAIWAWLVK
-433 WRVGRHRHAM
+433 WRVGRHRQAI

-478 VEQIQ
+478 VQQIQ
-483 QTMKNQ
+483 QTMKVQ
-489 DSGKT
+489 GGSSSD
-494 FGCMMTY
+494 CMMTY

-526 APQNASCR
+526 SPQNASCR
-534 WLLVDNDSRPELAQV
+534 WLMVDNDSRPELAQV
-549 AHVKEWR
+549 AHIKEWR
-556 RVETIKR
+556 RIETIKR

-569 DVTLYV
+569 DVTLYL
-575 RRFK
+575 RRVQ

>member
-61 QSDWLQPTV
+61 QSDWLHPTV

-95 WLPAGSAAR
+95 WLSAGSAAR

-114 LFSTWQAAYYLGLG
+114 LFSTWQGAYYLGLG

-143 PKDYARTI
+143 PKDYARSI

-163 GLALLSHE
+163 GLALLAHE
-171 ATPMMMQLSFF
+171 ATPMLMQLSFF

-187 GAAALPYHPIKSA
+187 GASALPYHPIKSA
-200 IALVVALMGLSLS
+200 VALVVALMGLSLS

-225 VASIIFFD
+225 VALIIFFD
-233 KENKDRLRLQIYAC
+233 KENKDRPRLPIYAF
-247 ALLACSLGI
+247 ALLACALGI
-256 ASVANYFDLFHWRLA
+256 ATTAHYFGLFHWRL
-271 SIERDWNDWRG
+271 STMERSWNDWRG
-282 LFNLLV
+282 LFDLLV
-288 WFMWPAWPLMLW
+288 WFMWPAWPLVLW
-300 TLWQWRRQWLS
+300 TLWQWRRQWVS
-311 RNWSRHLVLPLWF
+311 QNWSRHLVLPLWF

-329 CVAWMTRTED
+329 CVALMTRTED

-410 PTFSGLAFIF
+410 PSFSGLAFLF
-420 ALIATAVWAWLVR
+420 ALIATTLWAWLVR
-433 WRVGRHRHAM
+433 WRVGRHRQAM

-483 QTMKNQ
+483 QSMKTQ
-489 DSGKT
+489 DAST
-494 FGCMMTY
+494 PGCLMTY

-517 EIKPLDNAE
+517 EIIPLDNAE
-526 APQNASCR
+526 SPQNASCR

-549 AHVKEWR
+549 AHIKEWR

-569 DVTLYV
+569 DVTLYL
-575 RRFK
+575 RRAQ

>member
-1 MSQSHNPT
+1 M
-9 PAIVAQNAV
+9 
-18 RPLPRL
+18 RPLPRI
-24 ALWLFCLAYLVPGL
+24 ALWLFCLAYLIPGL

-61 QSDWLQPTV
+61 QSDWLHPTV

-95 WLPAGSAAR
+95 WLSAGSAAR
-104 IPFALLLALT
+104 IPFALLLAMAMV
-114 LFSTWQAAYYLGLG
+114 STWYGAYYLGLG
-128 ARAQPVAFAFGGEAK
+128 KRAQPVAFAFGGEAK

-171 ATPMMMQLSFF
+171 ATPMLMQLSFF

-187 GAAALPYHPIKSA
+187 GAAALPYHPKKSA
-200 IALVVALMGLSLS
+200 SALVVALAGLSLS

-225 VASIIFFD
+225 IALVILFD
-233 KENKDRLRLQIYAC
+233 KENEGHLPLRVYAC
-247 ALLACSLGI
+247 ALFACAIGI
-256 ASVANYFDLFHWRLA
+256 ASIANYFDLFHWRLA
-271 SIERDWNDWRG
+271 SMDRDWNDWRG
-282 LFNLLV
+282 LFDLLV
-288 WFMWPAWPLMLW
+288 WFMWPAWPLVLW
-300 TLWQWRRQWLS
+300 TLWQWRRQWLL

-324 MALGI
+324 MALAI
-329 CVAWMTRTED
+329 CVALMTRTED

-410 PTFSGLAFIF
+410 PTFSGLAFVI
-420 ALIATAVWAWLVR
+420 ALMATAIWAWLVR
-433 WRVGRHRHAM
+433 WRVGRHRQAM

-478 VEQIQ
+478 VQQIQ
-483 QTMKNQ
+483 QTMKVHG
-489 DSGKT
+489 SALP
-494 FGCMMTY
+494 GCMMTY

-517 EIKPLDNAE
+517 EIKPLDDAE
-526 APQNASCR
+526 SPQIASCY

-575 RRFK
+575 RRVK

>member
-1 MSQSHNPT
+1 MPQHQDPT

-18 RPLPRL
+18 RPLPRI

-61 QSDWLQPTV
+61 QSSWLHPTV

-95 WLPAGSAAR
+95 WLSAGSAAR

-114 LFSTWQAAYYLGLG
+114 MFSTWKAAYYLGLG

-171 ATPMMMQLSFF
+171 ATPMLMQFSFF
-182 GCAFF
+182 GCAFL
-187 GAAALPYHPIKSA
+187 GASALPYHPFKSSM
-200 IALVVALMGLSLS
+200 ALVVALAGLSFS

-225 VASIIFFD
+225 VACIIFFD
-233 KENKDRLRLQIYAC
+233 KENENTSLLRMYAY
-247 ALLACSLGI
+247 ALLACALGI
-256 ASVANYFDLFHWRLA
+256 AAIAHYFDLFHWRISSTA
-271 SIERDWNDWRG
+271 RDWNNWRG
-282 LFNLLV
+282 LVDLLV
-288 WFMWPAWPLMLW
+288 WFMWPAWPLVLW

-311 RNWSRHLVLPLWF
+311 QNWSRHLVLPLWF
-324 MALGI
+324 IALAL
-329 CVAWMTRTED
+329 CVAFMTRTED
-339 QTLMLALPPMA
+339 QTLMLVLPPMA

-396 QPAANVARLAPGFI
+396 QPAANVARLAPGFV
-410 PTFSGLAFIF
+410 PSFSVLAFVF
-420 ALIATAVWAWLVR
+420 ALMATAIWAWLVK
-433 WRVGRHRHAM
+433 WRVGRHRQAI

-478 VEQIQ
+478 VQQIQ
-483 QTMKNQ
+483 QTMKAQ
-489 DSGKT
+489 GGSSSD
-494 FGCMMTY
+494 CMMTY

-526 APQNASCR
+526 SPQNASCR
-534 WLLVDNDSRPELAQV
+534 WIMVDNDSRPELAQV
-549 AHVKEWR
+549 AHIKEWR
-556 RVETIKR
+556 RIETIKR

-569 DVTLYV
+569 DVTLYL
-575 RRFK
+575 RRVQ

>member
-1 MSQSHNPT
+1 MPQHQDPT

-18 RPLPRL
+18 RPLPRI

-61 QSDWLQPTV
+61 QSNWLHPTV

-95 WLPAGSAAR
+95 WLSAGSAAR

-114 LFSTWQAAYYLGLG
+114 MFSTWKAAYYLGLG

-171 ATPMMMQLSFF
+171 ATPMLMQFSFF
-182 GCAFF
+182 GCAFL
-187 GAAALPYHPIKSA
+187 GASALPYHPFKSSM
-200 IALVVALMGLSLS
+200 ALVVALAGLSFS

-225 VASIIFFD
+225 VACIIFFD
-233 KENKDRLRLQIYAC
+233 KENENTSLLRMYAY
-247 ALLACSLGI
+247 ALLACALGI
-256 ASVANYFDLFHWRLA
+256 AAIAHYFDLFHWRISSTA
-271 SIERDWNDWRG
+271 RDWNNWRG
-282 LFNLLV
+282 LVDLLV
-288 WFMWPAWPLMLW
+288 WFMWPAWPLVLW

-311 RNWSRHLVLPLWF
+311 QNWSRHLVLPLWF
-324 MALGI
+324 IALAL
-329 CVAWMTRTED
+329 CVAFMTRTED
-339 QTLMLALPPMA
+339 QTLMLVLPPMA

-396 QPAANVARLAPGFI
+396 QPAANVARLAPGFV
-410 PTFSGLAFIF
+410 PSFSVLAFVF
-420 ALIATAVWAWLVR
+420 ALMATAIWAWLVK
-433 WRVGRHRHAM
+433 WRVGRHRQAI

-478 VEQIQ
+478 VQQIQ
-483 QTMKNQ
+483 QTMKAQ
-489 DSGKT
+489 GGSSSD
-494 FGCMMTY
+494 CMMTY

-517 EIKPLDNAE
+517 GIKPLDNAE
-526 APQNASCR
+526 SPQNASCR
-534 WLLVDNDSRPELAQV
+534 WLMVDNDSRPELAQV
-549 AHVKEWR
+549 AHIKEWR
-556 RVETIKR
+556 RIETIKR

-569 DVTLYV
+569 DVTLYL
-575 RRFK
+575 RRVQ

>member
-1 MSQSHNPT
+1 MSQSHDPT
-9 PAIVAQNAV
+9 PAIVAQSAV

-61 QSDWLQPTV
+61 HSDWLHPTV

-83 WMGAW
+83 WVGAW

-104 IPFALLLALT
+104 MPFAVLLALT
-114 LFSTWQAAYYLGLG
+114 LFSTWYGAYYLGLG
-128 ARAQPVAFAFGGEAK
+128 SRAQPVAFAFGGEAR

-171 ATPMMMQLSFF
+171 ATPMLMQLSFF
-182 GCAFF
+182 SCAFF
-187 GAAALPYHPIKSA
+187 GASALAYHPVKSA

-225 VASIIFFD
+225 ISLVIFFD
-233 KENKDRLRLQIYAC
+233 KENQGDLPLRMYAYALFVC
-247 ALLACSLGI
+247 AIGI
-256 ASVANYFDLFHWRLA
+256 AAIANYFDLFHWRV
-271 SIERDWNDWRG
+271 STMDRNWNDWRG
-282 LFNLLV
+282 LFDLLV
-288 WFMWPAWPLMLW
+288 WFMWPAWPLVLW
-300 TLWQWRRQWLS
+300 TLWQWRRQWLTW
-311 RNWSRHLVLPLWF
+311 NWSRHVVLPLWF
-324 MALGI
+324 IALAIG
-329 CVAWMTRTED
+329 VAMVTRTED

-373 IFFTGCAFI
+373 IFFTGCAFV

-396 QPAANVARLAPGFI
+396 QPAANVARLAPGFT
-410 PTFSGLAFIF
+410 PTFSVLAFVF
-420 ALIATAVWAWLVR
+420 ALIATALWAWLVR
-433 WRVGRHRHAM
+433 WRVGRHRQAM
-443 WKSLVLPSGGAAL
+443 WKSLVLPAGGAAL

-478 VEQIQ
+478 VERIQ
-483 QTMKNQ
+483 QAMNIQ
-489 DSGKT
+489 DNASP
-494 FGCMMTY
+494 GCLMTY

-506 QMTAFHYHGGF
+506 QMTAFHYHGNF

-526 APQNASCR
+526 SPQNASCR

-549 AHVKEWR
+549 ALIKEWR
-556 RVETIKR
+556 RIETIKR

-569 DVTLYV
+569 DVTLYL
-575 RRFK
+575 RRDN

>member
-61 QSDWLQPTV
+61 QSDWLHPTV

-95 WLPAGSAAR
+95 WLSAGSAAR

-114 LFSTWQAAYYLGLG
+114 LFSTWQGAYYLGLG

-143 PKDYARTI
+143 PKDYARSI

-171 ATPMMMQLSFF
+171 ATPMLMQLSFF

-187 GAAALPYHPIKSA
+187 GASALPYHPIKSA
-200 IALVVALMGLSLS
+200 VALVVALMGLSLS

-225 VASIIFFD
+225 VALIIFFD
-233 KENKDRLRLQIYAC
+233 KENKDRPRLPIYAF
-247 ALLACSLGI
+247 ALLACALGI
-256 ASVANYFDLFHWRLA
+256 ATTAHYFGLFHWRL
-271 SIERDWNDWRG
+271 STMERSWNDWRG
-282 LFNLLV
+282 LFDLLV
-288 WFMWPAWPLMLW
+288 WFMWPAWPLVLW
-300 TLWQWRRQWLS
+300 TLWQWRRQWVS
-311 RNWSRHLVLPLWF
+311 QNWSRHLVLPLWF

-329 CVAWMTRTED
+329 CVALMTRTED

-410 PTFSGLAFIF
+410 PSFSGLAFLF
-420 ALIATAVWAWLVR
+420 ALIATTLWAWLVR
-433 WRVGRHRHAM
+433 WRVGRHRQAM

-483 QTMKNQ
+483 QSMKTQ
-489 DSGKT
+489 DAST
-494 FGCMMTY
+494 PGCLMTY

-517 EIKPLDNAE
+517 EIIPLENAE
-526 APQNASCR
+526 SPQNASCR

-549 AHVKEWR
+549 AHIKEWR

-569 DVTLYV
+569 DVTLYL
-575 RRFK
+575 RRAQ

>member
-1 MSQSHNPT
+1 LPQHQDPT

-18 RPLPRL
+18 RPLPRI

-61 QSDWLQPTV
+61 QSNWLHPTV

-95 WLPAGSAAR
+95 WLSAGSAAR

-114 LFSTWQAAYYLGLG
+114 MFSTWKAAYYLGLG

-171 ATPMMMQLSFF
+171 ATPMLMQFSFF
-182 GCAFF
+182 GCAFL
-187 GAAALPYHPIKSA
+187 GASALPYHPFKSSM
-200 IALVVALMGLSLS
+200 ALVVALAGLSFS

-225 VASIIFFD
+225 VACIIFFD
-233 KENKDRLRLQIYAC
+233 KENENTSLLRMYAY
-247 ALLACSLGI
+247 ALLACALGI
-256 ASVANYFDLFHWRLA
+256 AAIAHYFDLFHWRISSTA
-271 SIERDWNDWRG
+271 RDWNNWRG
-282 LFNLLV
+282 LVDLLV
-288 WFMWPAWPLMLW
+288 WFMWPAWPLVLW

-311 RNWSRHLVLPLWF
+311 QNWSRHLVLPLWF
-324 MALGI
+324 IALAL
-329 CVAWMTRTED
+329 CVAFMTRTED
-339 QTLMLALPPMA
+339 QTLMLVLPPMA

-396 QPAANVARLAPGFI
+396 QPAANVARLAPGFV
-410 PTFSGLAFIF
+410 PSFSVLAFVF
-420 ALIATAVWAWLVR
+420 ALMATAIWAWLVK
-433 WRVGRHRHAM
+433 WRVGRHRQAI

-478 VEQIQ
+478 VQQIQ
-483 QTMKNQ
+483 QTMKVQ
-489 DSGKT
+489 GGSSSD
-494 FGCMMTY
+494 CMMTY

-526 APQNASCR
+526 SPQNASCR
-534 WLLVDNDSRPELAQV
+534 WLMVDNDSRPELAQV
-549 AHVKEWR
+549 AHIKEWR
-556 RVETIKR
+556 RIETIKR

-569 DVTLYV
+569 DVTLYL
-575 RRFK
+575 RRVQ

>member
-1 MSQSHNPT
+1 MPQHQDPT

-18 RPLPRL
+18 RPLPRI

-61 QSDWLQPTV
+61 QSNWLHPTV

-95 WLPAGSAAR
+95 WLSAGSAAR

-114 LFSTWQAAYYLGLG
+114 MFSTWKAAYYLGLG

-171 ATPMMMQLSFF
+171 ATPMLMQFSFF
-182 GCAFF
+182 GCAFL
-187 GAAALPYHPIKSA
+187 GASALPYHPFKSSM
-200 IALVVALMGLSLS
+200 ALVVALAGLSFS

-225 VASIIFFD
+225 VACIIFFD
-233 KENKDRLRLQIYAC
+233 KENENTSALRMYAY
-247 ALLACSLGI
+247 ALLACALGI
-256 ASVANYFDLFHWRLA
+256 AAIAHYFDLFHWRISSTA
-271 SIERDWNDWRG
+271 RDWNNWRG
-282 LFNLLV
+282 LVDLLV
-288 WFMWPAWPLMLW
+288 WFMWPAWPLVLW

-311 RNWSRHLVLPLWF
+311 QNWSRHLVLPLWF
-324 MALGI
+324 IALAL
-329 CVAWMTRTED
+329 CVAFMTRTED
-339 QTLMLALPPMA
+339 QTLMLVLPPMA

-396 QPAANVARLAPGFI
+396 QPAANVARLAPGFV
-410 PTFSGLAFIF
+410 PSFSVLAFVF
-420 ALIATAVWAWLVR
+420 ALMATAVWAWLVK
-433 WRVGRHRHAM
+433 WRVGIHRQAI

-478 VEQIQ
+478 VQQIQ
-483 QTMKNQ
+483 QTMKAQ
-489 DSGKT
+489 GGSSSD
-494 FGCMMTY
+494 CMMTY

-526 APQNASCR
+526 SPQNASCR
-534 WLLVDNDSRPELAQV
+534 WLMVDNDSRPELAQV
-549 AHVKEWR
+549 AHIKEWR
-556 RVETIKR
+556 RIETIKR

-569 DVTLYV
+569 DVTLYL
-575 RRFK
+575 RRVQ

>member
-1 MSQSHNPT
+1 MPQHQDPT

-18 RPLPRL
+18 RPLPRI

-61 QSDWLQPTV
+61 QSNWLHPTV

-95 WLPAGSAAR
+95 WLSAGSAAR

-114 LFSTWQAAYYLGLG
+114 MFSTWKAAYYLGLG

-171 ATPMMMQLSFF
+171 ATPMLMQFSFF
-182 GCAFF
+182 GCAFL
-187 GAAALPYHPIKSA
+187 GASALPYHPFKSSM
-200 IALVVALMGLSLS
+200 ALVVALAGLSFS

-225 VASIIFFD
+225 IACIIYVD
-233 KENKDRLRLQIYAC
+233 KENENTSLLRMYAY
-247 ALLACSLGI
+247 ALLACALGI
-256 ASVANYFDLFHWRLA
+256 AAIAHYFDLFHWRISSTA
-271 SIERDWNDWRG
+271 RDWNNWRG
-282 LFNLLV
+282 LVDLLV
-288 WFMWPAWPLMLW
+288 WFMWPAWPLVLW

-311 RNWSRHLVLPLWF
+311 QNWSRHLVLPLWF
-324 MALGI
+324 IALAL
-329 CVAWMTRTED
+329 CVAFMTRTED
-339 QTLMLALPPMA
+339 QTLMLVLPPMA

-396 QPAANVARLAPGFI
+396 QPAANVARLAPGFV
-410 PTFSGLAFIF
+410 PSFSVLAFVF
-420 ALIATAVWAWLVR
+420 ALMATAIWAWLVK
-433 WRVGRHRHAM
+433 WRVGRHRQAI

-478 VEQIQ
+478 VQQIQ
-483 QTMKNQ
+483 QTMKAQ
-489 DSGKT
+489 GGSSSD
-494 FGCMMTY
+494 CMMTY

-526 APQNASCR
+526 SPQNASCR
-534 WLLVDNDSRPELAQV
+534 WLMVDNDSRPELAQV
-549 AHVKEWR
+549 AHIKEWR
-556 RVETIKR
+556 RIETIKR

-569 DVTLYV
+569 DVTLYL
-575 RRFK
+575 RRVQ